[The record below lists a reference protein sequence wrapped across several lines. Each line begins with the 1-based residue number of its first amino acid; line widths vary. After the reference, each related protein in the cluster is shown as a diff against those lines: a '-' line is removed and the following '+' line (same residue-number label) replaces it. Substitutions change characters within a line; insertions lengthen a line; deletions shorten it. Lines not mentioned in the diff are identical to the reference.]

1 MSNIEPLFKKV
12 SGGLFDVVLSEKL
25 LYIFTKEKI
34 SSKDQYMF

>member
-12 SGGLFDVVLSEKL
+12 LGGLFDVVLFEKL